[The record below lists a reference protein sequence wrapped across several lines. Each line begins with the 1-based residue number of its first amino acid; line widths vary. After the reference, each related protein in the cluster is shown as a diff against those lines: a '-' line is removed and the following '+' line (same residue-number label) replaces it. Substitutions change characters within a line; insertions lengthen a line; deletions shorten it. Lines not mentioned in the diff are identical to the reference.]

1 MSTIKLAVIGDSF
14 SSNDSTG
21 SWLEILSRSHEVKN
35 YSLRSISQYRI
46 LNILTKNLLEVRK
59 ADVIIIWHT
68 NPNRV
73 YINDEIDYPTR
84 RIPIHRYADLVAG
97 DSLTSPDKEWQNTV
111 KDYYRVFY
119 NQEQQLVYYH
129 LILEKIKSM
138 LADKKVIHFSG
149 FVLDDC
155 PEIKSFAYLMN
166 TNPGTINH
174 YDLEANQEIAN
185 YINSVL

>member
-73 YINDEIDYPTR
+73 YINDEIDRTDAR
-84 RIPIHRYADLVAG
+84 LLK
-97 DSLTSPDKEWQNTV
+97 SL
-111 KDYYRVFY
+111 
-119 NQEQQLVYYH
+119 L
-129 LILEKIKSM
+129 L
-138 LADKKVIHFSG
+138 
-149 FVLDDC
+149 
-155 PEIKSFAYLMN
+155 
-166 TNPGTINH
+166 
-174 YDLEANQEIAN
+174 
-185 YINSVL
+185 